1 MHGATIPVGG
11 PLRARVRM
19 CFSPRENGG
28 TLAVVGNASE
38 IYYDPFDF
46 EIDKDPYPV
55 WRRMRDE
62 APLYYNERYDF
73 YALSRFDDVEAG
85 LKDFGRLISGK
96 GTLLEV
102 IKSGAELPKG
112 MVIFEDPPTH
122 DVYRSLL
129 ARVFTPKKVL
139 ALEPQIRQYCAD
151 SLDQFVGEP
160 GFDFVRDLGAQ
171 MPGKLMGKLMGV
183 PEGDLDFIRN
193 SIDHGLKL
201 ESGDAMPDAQAM
213 ADINRD
219 MLEGNFAEYI
229 DWRMKN
235 PSDDLMTELLTAE
248 FEDHTGVRRTLSREE
263 VLGYCRLLAA
273 AGNETTTRLISFTGK
288 VLAEHPDQRREI
300 AGDRSLINGAIEEI
314 LRYETPTPALSR
326 YVAAD
331 VDYHG
336 QTVPEGSAIVLLCA
350 SANRDDRHF
359 ADGDTFD
366 IHRKIDH
373 HLAFGYGIH
382 FCLGASLARMEGRI
396 ALDEVLNRFPD
407 WHVDYDHAIQAHTS
421 TVRGWERLPVLF
433 N

>member
-1 MHGATIPVGG
+1 MGERT
-11 PLRARVRM
+11 
-19 CFSPRENGG
+19 
-28 TLAVVGNASE
+28 E

-46 EIDKDPYPV
+46 EIDKDPYPL
-55 WRRMRDE
+55 WKRMRDE

-73 YALSRFDDVEAG
+73 FALSRFDDVEAG
-85 LKDFGRLISGK
+85 LKDFSRLISGK

-139 ALEPQIRQYCAD
+139 ALEPQIRQFCAD

-183 PEGDLDFIRN
+183 PDGDLDFIRA

-201 ESGDAMPDAQAM
+201 ESGDEMPDAQAM

-219 MLEGNFAEYI
+219 MLEGNFADYI
-229 DWRMKN
+229 DWRLLN

-248 FEDHTGVRRTLSREE
+248 FDDHTGERRTLSREE

-273 AGNETTTRLISFTGK
+273 AGNETTTKLISWWGK
-288 VLAEHPDQRREI
+288 LLSDYPDQRRLLVGNSE
-300 AGDRSLINGAIEEI
+300 LIKGAIEET
-314 LRYETPTPALSR
+314 LRYEAPSPINSR
-326 YVAAD
+326 YLTDD
-331 VDYHG
+331 VVYHG
-336 QTVPEGSAIVLLCA
+336 QTIPKGSVVALLNA
-350 SANRDDRHF
+350 SGNRDERHF
-359 ADGDTFD
+359 ADPDTFD
-366 IHRKIDH
+366 VNRKIDH
-373 HLAFGYGIH
+373 HLSFGYGLH
-382 FCLGASLARMEGRI
+382 FCLGAALARLEGRV
-396 ALDEVLNRFPD
+396 ALEEMLKLFPD
-407 WHVDYDHAIQAHTS
+407 WTVDEENAVRARTT
-421 TVRGWERLPVLF
+421 TVRGWASLPIYVGS
-433 N
+433 

>member
-1 MHGATIPVGG
+1 MGERT
-11 PLRARVRM
+11 
-19 CFSPRENGG
+19 
-28 TLAVVGNASE
+28 E

-46 EIDKDPYPV
+46 EIDKDPYPL
-55 WRRMRDE
+55 WKRMRDE

-73 YALSRFDDVEAG
+73 FALSRFDDVEAG
-85 LKDFGRLISGK
+85 LKDFSRLISGK

-139 ALEPQIRQYCAD
+139 ALEPQIRQFCAD

-183 PEGDLDFIRN
+183 PDGDLDFIRA

-201 ESGDAMPDAQAM
+201 ESGDEMPDAQAM

-219 MLEGNFAEYI
+219 MLEGNFADYI
-229 DWRMKN
+229 DWRLLN

-248 FEDHTGVRRTLSREE
+248 FDDHTGERRTLSREE

-288 VLAEHPDQRREI
+288 LLSDFPEQRREI
-300 AGDRSLINGAIEEI
+300 AADHSLINGAIEEI

-326 YVAAD
+326 YVATD
-331 VDYHG
+331 VEYHG
-336 QTVPEGSAIVLLCA
+336 QTVPEGSAIVLMPA

-359 ADGDTFD
+359 PNGDDFD

-382 FCLGASLARMEGRI
+382 FCLGASLARLEGRI
-396 ALDEVLNRFPD
+396 ALDEVLKRFPD
-407 WHVDYDHAIQAHTS
+407 WHVDYDNAIQAHTS

>member
-1 MHGATIPVGG
+1 MGEST
-11 PLRARVRM
+11 
-19 CFSPRENGG
+19 
-28 TLAVVGNASE
+28 E

-46 EIDKDPYPV
+46 EIDKDPYPL
-55 WRRMRDE
+55 WKRMRDE

-85 LKDFGRLISGK
+85 LKDFSRLISGK

-151 SLDQFVGEP
+151 SLDKFVGEP

-201 ESGDAMPDAQAM
+201 ESGDEMPDAQAM

-229 DWRMKN
+229 DWRLQN
-235 PSDDLMTELLTAE
+235 PADDLMTELLTAE
-248 FEDHTGVRRTLSREE
+248 FEDHTGERRTLSREE

-288 VLAEHPDQRREI
+288 LLSDFPEQRREI
-300 AGDRSLINGAIEEI
+300 AADPSLINGAIEEI
-314 LRYETPTPALSR
+314 LRFETPTPALSR
-326 YVAAD
+326 YVATD
-331 VDYHG
+331 VEYCG
-336 QTVPEGSAIVLLCA
+336 QTVPEGSAIVLMPA

-359 ADGDTFD
+359 PDGDTFD
-366 IHRKIDH
+366 IHRRIDH

-382 FCLGASLARMEGRI
+382 FCLGASLARLEGRV
-396 ALDEVLNRFPD
+396 ALDEVLKRFPD
-407 WHVDYDHAIQAHTS
+407 WHVDYDNAIQAHTS